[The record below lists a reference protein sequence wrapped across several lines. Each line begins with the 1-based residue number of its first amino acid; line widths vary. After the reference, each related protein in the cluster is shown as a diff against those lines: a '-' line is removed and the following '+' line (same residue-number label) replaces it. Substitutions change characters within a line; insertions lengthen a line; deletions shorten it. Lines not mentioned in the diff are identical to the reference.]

1 MRGLFTAGR
10 GRFLLCRFAPSSHPS
25 LPLRL
30 AHRSLSIAAP
40 AAQTAPQTLSEAHFH
55 NLADRTLQNLELSV
69 TSLEDSVDGFDMS
82 YAMGVLTVRLGG
94 KGTYVLNKQTPNR
107 QIWWS
112 SPVSGPRRYAWDAGS
127 GHWVNTRDGH
137 NMLEAL
143 EGELEELLGVRLR
156 LSGGTK

>member
-1 MRGLFTAGR
+1 MRGLFTAGSR
-10 GRFLLCRFAPSSHPS
+10 RFLLRHFAPPSHPF
-25 LPLRL
+25 LPLCL
-30 AHRSLSIAAP
+30 AHRSLSIAAS
-40 AAQTAPQTLSEAHFH
+40 AAPQPLSEAHFH

-112 SPVSGPRRYAWDAGS
+112 SPVSGPRRYAWDAVS
-127 GHWVNTRDGH
+127 GHWANTRDGH

-143 EGELEELLGVRLR
+143 EAELVELLGVRLR